1 MRPNDNTEIFIW
13 IFTIQKLTLDISLSP
28 PIQRNISRN
37 IFSDQEK
44 PEILNVLVENL
55 YLETGGFR

>member
-28 PIQRNISRN
+28 LIQRNISRN